1 MLVWRLLNCFPV
13 KGYINYTKINST
25 YKWINKFF
33 NIVALLWKHEKI
45 SKGHCSYFY
54 WPIKNGCDFFFCCQH
69 QQSYILHNYL
79 WKLSDLL
86 ASLNDNKICI
96 LFLLYLSSA
105 IERTDHEIL
114 LSCHEHDFGICGTA
128 LNWFWSCLSDR
139 KQYVLVN
146 NQKST
151 ATSLDFGV
159 PQAFVLSPVLFILY
173 TTYRLHHKALCH
185 EREREREC
193 VCVCVCACVRV
204 WVHVHA
210 CVGACMHVSPFLVL
224 NVHMHVILCVYVCM
238 CVCAC
243 THVCVYSC
251 INMLCM
257 NMYIIDVIL
266 SHWS

>member
-1 MLVWRLLNCFPV
+1 MAV
-13 KGYINYTKINST
+13 I
-25 YKWINKFF
+25 
-33 NIVALLWKHEKI
+33 
-45 SKGHCSYFY
+45 
-54 WPIKNGCDFFFCCQH
+54 FFFCQH

-185 EREREREC
+185 ERERER
-193 VCVCVCACVRV
+193 VCVCVCMRACVSARACMCGCM
-204 WVHVHA
+204 HA
-210 CVGACMHVSPFLVL
+210 CVSFFGVECAHACDP
-224 NVHMHVILCVYVCM
+224 LCVCVHVRVCVHT
-238 CVCAC
+238 CVCIFLYQYALYEY
-243 THVCVYSC
+243 VYYWC
-251 INMLCM
+251 N
-257 NMYIIDVIL
+257 IISLIL
-266 SHWS
+266 SVYGFKLLCFCFEVLKLHESPKVL